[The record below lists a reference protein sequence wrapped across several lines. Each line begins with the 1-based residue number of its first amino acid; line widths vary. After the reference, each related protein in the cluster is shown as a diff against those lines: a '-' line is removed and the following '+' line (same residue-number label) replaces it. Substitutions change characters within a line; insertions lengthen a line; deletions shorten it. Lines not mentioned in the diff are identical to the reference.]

1 MSWVVRVALLA
12 TATGLNCLAAA
23 RPVCGQEPVAYI
35 TTGNSGPYYEIA
47 SAEILL
53 EPLETGSS
61 RPVVTALAA
70 SHDGKYL
77 AAAGDDHAIR
87 IIEVESGETLEIL
100 SGHEDWI
107 QSLSFAG
114 DSQALFSAG
123 NDGRVLQWNN
133 RYPIEAT
140 EVVRLP
146 YALRSLTVSNQQQL
160 LAIGGFSK
168 EIVVWD
174 LSAGKVRFR
183 LTCDCRDQRCVR
195 FSPDGMHILSGGRD
209 GELRVWRTDN
219 GEVIADFHEHVGRVQ
234 TASFSADGWQ
244 VTSAGEDRQLI
255 RYDLQTARVTHKQEF
270 AQSKLMSLCL
280 ISNDVVAVA
289 GADNAI
295 HLYDAST
302 NEVLADLRGHFG
314 SVAVMTPC
322 GDFLASGSFDT
333 SIRIWNLETIEAG
346 IFNFS
351 KPVSRSLI
359 KMDSRLKI
367 R

>member
-1 MSWVVRVALLA
+1 MSLVVKAALLA
-12 TATGLNCLAAA
+12 TATALNCVVGVWPL
-23 RPVCGQEPVAYI
+23 CGQDSVAYI
-35 TTGNSGPYYEIA
+35 NTGNSGPHDDIGA
-47 SAEILL
+47 AEILL
-53 EPLETGSS
+53 EPLANASS

-70 SHDGKYL
+70 SRDGKFL

-87 IIEVESGETLEIL
+87 IISVDEGETLAVL
-100 SGHEDWI
+100 TGHEDWI
-107 QSLSFAG
+107 QSIAFVG
-114 DSQALFSAG
+114 DSQTLFSAG
-123 NDGRVLQWNN
+123 NDGRVLKWEN
-133 RYPIEAT
+133 RYPIEAL
-140 EVVRLP
+140 EVLQLP
-146 YALRSLTVSNQQQL
+146 YALKSLSVSNQQQL

-174 LSAGKVRFR
+174 LSSGDVRFR
-183 LTCDCRDQRCVR
+183 LACDCRDQRCVS

-209 GELRVWRTDN
+209 GELKVWRTDN
-219 GEVIADFHEHVGRVQ
+219 GELIADFHEHVGRVQ

-255 RYDLQTARVTHKQEF
+255 RYDLRTAEVTHRQEF
-270 AQSKLMSLCL
+270 GQSKLMSLCM

-346 IFNFS
+346 IFNYS
-351 KPVSRSLI
+351 KPVSRSRI
-359 KMDSRLKI
+359 KMDSRLRI